1 MAIPINSININSIK
15 ELNPNDIANPT
26 SAAASSVSNGNG
38 AGSFSN
44 TLSGYID
51 KVNNLQTDANK
62 QAELIASGKSSNI
75 HQAMIDVE
83 KANDSFELMMQM
95 RNKIITAYNTVIN
108 MQV

>member
-1 MAIPINSININSIK
+1 MTIPINSININSIK
-15 ELNPNDIANPT
+15 ELNPNDITNPN
-26 SAAASSVSNGNG
+26 SAATSSISNENGASS
-38 AGSFSN
+38 FSD
-44 TLSGYID
+44 TLSGYING
-51 KVNNLQTDANK
+51 VNNAQTTANK

>member
-1 MAIPINSININSIK
+1 MTVPINSININSIK
-15 ELNPNDIANPT
+15 ELNPNDIAN
-26 SAAASSVSNGNG
+26 SNNSASSSISDKNG

-51 KVNNLQTDANK
+51 KVNNMQTDANK

-95 RNKIITAYNTVIN
+95 RNKIITAYNTIIN